1 MADTSCGDTRELL
14 PDVALGIADAG
25 EWTAALAHAESCAP
39 CREELRR
46 LSDTAD
52 GLAALAPPVEPPP
65 GFGERAVAALGG
77 RQPVPAR
84 TRRHAWRWAAA
95 AGVAAA
101 VAAGAVAW
109 ATTGGT
115 APPQRAVL
123 TGQLISGGHTIGDV
137 VLVETARP
145 HIITVHVQ
153 YGAADG
159 AIRCVVV
166 DAGGRVLPVGTFT
179 LNGGW
184 GSWTTAVP
192 AGGRPHEAV
201 LTNRWGTVLAKAVLA
216 PAH

>member
-1 MADTSCGDTRELL
+1 MPDTSCSDARELL

-25 EWTAALAHAESCAP
+25 DWTAALAHAEGCAA

-77 RQPVPAR
+77 PQPVPAR
-84 TRRHAWRWAAA
+84 TRRGAWRWAAA

-109 ATTGGT
+109 ATTGGR
-115 APPQRAVL
+115 APAQRAVL
-123 TGQLISGGHTIGDV
+123 TGQLMTGGHAIGDV

-145 HIITVHVQ
+145 HITVHVQ
-153 YGAADG
+153 YAAADG
-159 AIRCVVV
+159 AIRCAVV
-166 DAGGRVLPVGTFT
+166 DAGGRVLPVGTFS

-192 AGGRPHEAV
+192 AGGQPREAV
-201 LTNRWGTVLAKAVLA
+201 LTNRWGTVLAKAVLT
-216 PAH
+216 PAR